1 MTTTGLKRMIAWT
14 LDLLDRA
21 SSDRASS
28 DRGEKPTARRGLRVA
43 GPPQAEED
51 AAREG
56 RERIVEALAGV
67 EALGLVLDAVNGPSV
82 REALSLPTSALR
94 ALKARSRLLDHP
106 TTTMTPMTATTITE
120 DEGLAERHALALAR
134 RGLTRIEDGGRLGAA
149 APQASG
155 SPGSTRVPEESLLRL
170 LRGELD
176 AFRAAEVAAQASRH
190 AGTREELILLASH
203 DAARE
208 GVWVEGI
215 APLRLAADG
224 PTPIRDP
231 AQGVLVA
238 KGGAKDKKSTEK
250 KSTEKKSK
258 GSAKRASRSAPASNL
273 EAFRFADGVV
283 AIYAA
288 RPWPLTLVEGR
299 GRGGS
304 SPRVVGSAPGYLELS
319 LPVRAQ
325 KRTLVIQV
333 GLEDA
338 ELVELELP

>member
-1 MTTTGLKRMIAWT
+1 
-14 LDLLDRA
+14 
-21 SSDRASS
+21 
-28 DRGEKPTARRGLRVA
+28 
-43 GPPQAEED
+43 
-51 AAREG
+51 
-56 RERIVEALAGV
+56 
-67 EALGLVLDAVNGPSV
+67 
-82 REALSLPTSALR
+82 
-94 ALKARSRLLDHP
+94 
-106 TTTMTPMTATTITE
+106 MTPMTATTITE

-250 KSTEKKSK
+250 KSK

-288 RPWPLTLVEGR
+288 RPLPLTLVEGR